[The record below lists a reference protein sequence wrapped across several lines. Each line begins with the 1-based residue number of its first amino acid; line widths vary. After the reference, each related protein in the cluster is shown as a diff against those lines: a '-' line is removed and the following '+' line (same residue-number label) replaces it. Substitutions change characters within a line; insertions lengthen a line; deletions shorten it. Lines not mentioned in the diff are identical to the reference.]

1 MDNNLY
7 IAIVAALI
15 NTLMS
20 LVITCLMKKSDVKLL
35 EMIRIEFKE
44 NKENL
49 MRSALTTGIVVYATL
64 MFVRNTDKS
73 QINNLMNMMN

>member
-64 MFVRNTDKS
+64 MFVKNTDKS
-73 QINNLMNMMN
+73 EINNLMNMMN